1 MPAGM
6 LRVYDRLTPPPPVA
20 INPHHL
26 YRANRE
32 SGGTQALLRERN
44 SIANSER
51 ELDSVLGQAFSIQK
65 TLDNQRQM
73 FDGITHKMKS
83 VAGTPTHDSLPRLHP
98 PACAELSEAHFGLQS
113 ASR

>member
-20 INPHHL
+20 INPHHF

-65 TLDNQRQM
+65 TLD
-73 FDGITHKMKS
+73 THKMKS